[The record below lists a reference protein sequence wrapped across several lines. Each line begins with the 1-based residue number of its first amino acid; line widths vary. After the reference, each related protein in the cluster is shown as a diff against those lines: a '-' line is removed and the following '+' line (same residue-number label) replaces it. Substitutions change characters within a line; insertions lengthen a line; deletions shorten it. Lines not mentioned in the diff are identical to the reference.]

1 MPRSLPPLAWFR
13 AFESAGRNLS
23 FTAAALELGLTQ
35 SAISQHVRSL
45 EDRFGCALFVRKHR
59 GLALTDEGRRLLPT
73 VTNAISTLRDAAEG
87 FETEVEGEIL
97 TVATSVSIAQWFLVP
112 RLRSFYEQHPG
123 VGIRIST
130 KVWSDEFLGAET
142 DVEIR
147 FDSPESA
154 NPKATRL
161 GSNAM
166 VVVASPAFMKEA
178 FSNQITSAE
187 IVRQPL
193 IQVVGTNDTWE
204 NWAQSRNVSETFDI
218 GCYVD
223 SHGMAVDFARS
234 GFGIALTSLTIAAPS
249 ILDGSLVSLEQTLL
263 TARDGYYLTVI
274 SNDNSRLSERF
285 AEWIKSEISEVCSS
299 GETLF

>member
-97 TVATSVSIAQWFLVP
+97 TVATSVSIAQGFLVP

-166 VVVASPAFMKEA
+166 VVVASPAFIKEA
-178 FSNQITSAE
+178 FSNHITSAE